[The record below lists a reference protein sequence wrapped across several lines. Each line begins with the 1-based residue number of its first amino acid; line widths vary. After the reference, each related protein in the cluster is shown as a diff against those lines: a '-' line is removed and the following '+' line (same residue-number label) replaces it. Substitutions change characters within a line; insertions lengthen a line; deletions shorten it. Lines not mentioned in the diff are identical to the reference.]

1 MILNSDI
8 LTRLAPLEM
17 KARHIVEGFISGLH
31 RSPYHGFSVEFAEHK
46 PYNQGDD
53 FRHID
58 WKVYGKSERF
68 YVKRYEAE
76 TNLRAHV
83 VLDISSSMDFKHFAD
98 WSKLQYSIHLAASL
112 MYMLHRQ
119 RDACGLILFDDDIRE
134 EYRARSSQ
142 KHLRHLYSRLEEW
155 LSDASGSRD
164 TLERRS
170 SASARALDNLAERL
184 KKRSLVIVLTDLF
197 ENVENHDALLSSLRH
212 LRHEKHEVLLFN
224 VLEHK
229 SERELDF
236 PDGKYL
242 FEDMET
248 GSEMEVVPAQVKEEY
263 RKKVAEYTT
272 RFKIACNEARI
283 DFEEIDTMSA
293 FDLALLAYLNK
304 RKKLG

>member
-1 MILNSDI
+1 MILNPDI
-8 LTRLAPLEM
+8 LTQLAPLEM
-17 KARHIVEGFISGLH
+17 KARNIVEGFISGLH

-53 FRHID
+53 FKHID

-68 YVKRYEAE
+68 YVKQYEAE

-98 WSKLQYSIHLAASL
+98 WSKLRYSIHLASSL

-119 RDACGLILFDDDIRE
+119 RDACGLVLFDEEVRE
-134 EYRARSSQ
+134 QYPAKSSYS
-142 KHLRHLYSRLEEW
+142 HLRMLYSRLEQQLTREEETKQ
-155 LSDASGSRD
+155 A
-164 TLERRS
+164 ERRS
-170 SASARALDNLAERL
+170 SASADALHHLAERL

-197 ENVENHDALLSSLRH
+197 ENVEHQDRLLSALRH
-212 LRHEKHEVLLFN
+212 LRHQKHEVLLFN

-236 PDGKYL
+236 PDGKFL

-248 GSEMEVVPAQVKEEY
+248 GDEMEVIPAQVKEDY
-263 RKKVAEYTT
+263 RKKVKEYTT
-272 RFKIACNEARI
+272 RFKIACNESRI
-283 DFEEIDTMSA
+283 DFEEIDTMSP

>member
-83 VLDISSSMDFKHFAD
+83 VLDISSSMDFKHFAE

-134 EYRARSSQ
+134 EYPARSSQ

-263 RKKVAEYTT
+263 RKKVEEYTT

>member
-1 MILNSDI
+1 MILNPDI

-68 YVKRYEAE
+68 YVKQYEAE

-83 VLDISSSMDFKHFAD
+83 VLDISSSMDFKHFAE
-98 WSKLQYSIHLAASL
+98 WSKLQYAIHLASSL
-112 MYMLHRQ
+112 MYILHRQ
-119 RDACGLILFDDDIRE
+119 RDACGLILFDEEIRE
-134 EYRARSSQ
+134 EYPARSSQ
-142 KHLRHLYSRLEEW
+142 NHLRHLYGRLEEW
-155 LSDASGSRD
+155 LNDAGNAREG
-164 TLERRS
+164 LERRS
-170 SASARALDNLAERL
+170 SASARALDSLAERL

-212 LRHEKHEVLLFN
+212 LRHQKHEVLLFN

-242 FEDMET
+242 FQDMET

-263 RKKVAEYTT
+263 RKKVKEYTT
-272 RFKIACNEARI
+272 RFKITCNEARV

>member
-8 LTRLAPLEM
+8 LTQLAPLEM
-17 KARHIVEGFISGLH
+17 KARNIVEGFISGLH

-53 FRHID
+53 FKHID
-58 WKVYGKSERF
+58 WKVYGKTERF

-83 VLDISSSMDFKHFAD
+83 VLDVSSSMYFRHFAE
-98 WSKLQYSIHLAASL
+98 WSKLRYSIHLAASL

-119 RDACGLILFDDDIRE
+119 RDACGLVLFDEAVRE
-134 EYRARSSQ
+134 EFPAKSSYS
-142 KHLRHLYSRLEEW
+142 HLRLLYSKLEDQLREEQEK
-155 LSDASGSRD
+155 AAEKRA
-164 TLERRS
+164 
-170 SASARALDNLAERL
+170 SASAGALHQLAESL
-184 KKRSLVIVLTDLF
+184 KKRSLVIILTDLF
-197 ENVENHDALLSSLRH
+197 ENVENHDVLMSALRH
-212 LRHEKHEVLLFN
+212 LRHQKHEVLLFN

-236 PDGKYL
+236 PDGKFL

-263 RKKVAEYTT
+263 RKKVAEYTMK
-272 RFKIACNEARI
+272 FKIACNEARV
-283 DFEEIDTMSA
+283 DFEEIDTMSP